1 MEVTSDCAFT
11 GYGPIPPDWRIVPL
25 RDLIRSTEYGSSSKS
40 FQQGQVP
47 VLRMG
52 NLQDGRIDWADLVF
66 TSDEAEIDR
75 YRLRSGDVLFNRTN
89 TLELVGKSS
98 LYDCRFPAI
107 FAGYLIRITVEPPR
121 LDPRFLTYILSTR
134 AARQYG
140 KTVVSLA
147 VGQANI
153 NAEKLRSYPIPIP
166 PSLQEQEAIATAL
179 QDAEALLEGLKRL
192 IGKKRDLK
200 QAAMQQLLT
209 GRTRLP
215 GFGGEW
221 KTRRLGDYVRYL
233 KHGVNSRAELSTE
246 GPVRYLHYGDVHA
259 APNAWLDPQRDDLPR
274 LPAKK
279 CERLDRLET
288 GDLVLVDA
296 SEDYVGIGKSVELRN
311 VVDMEVVAGLHTIA
325 ARFDKSVLADG
336 FKGYLQNMPAFKSH
350 LERLAAGTKVY
361 ACNKAHVSSAE
372 LRLPSVQEQAAIGTV
387 LSNMDAEI
395 AALEAQRDKTRL
407 LKQSMMQELLTGKTR
422 LV

>member
-153 NAEKLRSYPIPIP
+153 NAEKLRSYPIPILALSS
-166 PSLQEQEAIATAL
+166 SLPFQ
-179 QDAEALLEGLKRL
+179 
-192 IGKKRDLK
+192 
-200 QAAMQQLLT
+200 
-209 GRTRLP
+209 
-215 GFGGEW
+215 
-221 KTRRLGDYVRYL
+221 KTSG
-233 KHGVNSRAELSTE
+233 
-246 GPVRYLHYGDVHA
+246 
-259 APNAWLDPQRDDLPR
+259 
-274 LPAKK
+274 
-279 CERLDRLET
+279 
-288 GDLVLVDA
+288 
-296 SEDYVGIGKSVELRN
+296 
-311 VVDMEVVAGLHTIA
+311 
-325 ARFDKSVLADG
+325 
-336 FKGYLQNMPAFKSH
+336 
-350 LERLAAGTKVY
+350 
-361 ACNKAHVSSAE
+361 
-372 LRLPSVQEQAAIGTV
+372 
-387 LSNMDAEI
+387 
-395 AALEAQRDKTRL
+395 
-407 LKQSMMQELLTGKTR
+407 ELLSRVVWPARRDNKPATPGGSRVPAQKSIFHFT
-422 LV
+422 